1 MLSALGSGGA
11 SGGSTMV
18 VSVAGAAGALAVS
31 VMVEAAGAGAG
42 LVSGTG
48 AEPEDDADEEGAAAA
63 TVVGAA
69 GLVRGAVVASG
80 WRRAIVWFAPSSIEG
95 DMAVSDTPGTP

>member
-1 MLSALGSGGA
+1 
-11 SGGSTMV
+11 MV

-42 LVSGTG
+42 LVSGVG
-48 AEPEDDADEEGAAAA
+48 AVPEDEEDEEGAAA

-80 WRRAIVWFAPSSIEG
+80 WRKAIVWFAPSSIEG
-95 DMAVSDTPGTP
+95 DMGVSDTPSTP